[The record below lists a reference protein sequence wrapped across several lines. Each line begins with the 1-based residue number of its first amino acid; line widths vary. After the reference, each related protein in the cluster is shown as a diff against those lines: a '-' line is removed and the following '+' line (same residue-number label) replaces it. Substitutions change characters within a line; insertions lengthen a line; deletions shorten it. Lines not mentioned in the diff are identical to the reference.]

1 MPNGPKEIYQNGI
14 NNGYLSVLYI
24 KGVSMFIAIVA
35 SLIVG
40 FVVGILF
47 GRKNKNKVNL
57 AVTNLSPIVDKLEGQ
72 AKEKLNDVLKN
83 LQS

>member
-1 MPNGPKEIYQNGI
+1 
-14 NNGYLSVLYI
+14 
-24 KGVSMFIAIVA
+24 MFIAIVA